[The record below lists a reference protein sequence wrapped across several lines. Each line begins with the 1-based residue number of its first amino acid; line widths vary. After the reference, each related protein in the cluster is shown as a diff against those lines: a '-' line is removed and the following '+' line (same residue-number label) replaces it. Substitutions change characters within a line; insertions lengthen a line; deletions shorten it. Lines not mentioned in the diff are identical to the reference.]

1 MAGGINGRIHLR
13 KPDHLTRK
21 SGPKTQPILLVTG
34 LSGAGK
40 TTVLKTL
47 EDLGWEAVDNFPIR
61 LAGPLLDIPAPI
73 GRSGSAIPLALGF
86 DSRTRGFKAE
96 ALIKQIKQLQKR
108 PDLNIMTLFL
118 DCAGTEIERRYA
130 ETRRRHPMAQDRPA
144 MDGIAQERMMMEP
157 LRRWAETVI
166 DTSKMSAHELQVDIR
181 ERFSSEAT
189 PHTTV
194 SITSFGF
201 SRGVPHN
208 VDLVFDLRFLRNP
221 HWDNELR
228 PMTGL
233 DAEVSAYVEADP
245 AYQEAMAKIR
255 DLLAFLLPLYDA
267 QGKAYVNIAF
277 GCTGGR
283 HRSVHVA
290 EQFGKWLRDDGF
302 SPTVSHRNLTSRPI
316 DALEGPAN
324 GADTK
329 KTKRGS

>member
-1 MAGGINGRIHLR
+1 M
-13 KPDHLTRK
+13 TRETVAA
-21 SGPKTQPILLVTG
+21 PQVILLVTG

-47 EDLGWEAVDNFPIR
+47 EDIGWEAVDNFPIR
-61 LAGPLLDIPAPI
+61 LAGPLLDIPGAESRGAPK
-73 GRSGSAIPLALGF
+73 IPLALGF

-96 ALIKQIKQLQKR
+96 TLIKQIKQLQQR

-130 ETRRRHPMAQDRPA
+130 ETRRRHPLAQDRPA

-166 DTSKMSAHELQVDIR
+166 DTSKLSAHDLQNDIR
-181 ERFSSEAT
+181 ERFNSETT
-189 PHTTV
+189 PHATITV
-194 SITSFGF
+194 TSFGY

-208 VDLVFDLRFLRNP
+208 ADLVFDMRFLRNP
-221 HWDNELR
+221 HWDNVLR
-228 PMTGL
+228 PQTGL
-233 DAEVSAYVEADP
+233 DAAVSEYVEADP
-245 AYQEAMAKIR
+245 AYADAVAKIR
-255 DLLAFLLPLYDA
+255 DLILFLLPLYDA

-290 EQFGKWLRDDGF
+290 EQFGKWLREAGF
-302 SPTVSHRNLTSRPI
+302 SPTVAHRNLTSRPI
-316 DALEGPAN
+316 DALEGPA
-324 GADTK
+324 GGTPGYESKDK
-329 KTKRGS
+329 QGSN

>member
-1 MAGGINGRIHLR
+1 
-13 KPDHLTRK
+13 LTRK
-21 SGPKTQPILLVTG
+21 SSPKSQTILLVTG

-40 TTVLKTL
+40 TTALKTL

-61 LAGPLLDIPAPI
+61 LAGPLLDIPVP
-73 GRSGSAIPLALGF
+73 GNRSGPAVPLALGF
-86 DSRTRGFKAE
+86 DSRTRGFNAE
-96 ALIKQIKQLQKR
+96 ALIRQIKQLQKR

-144 MDGIAQERMMMEP
+144 IDGIAQERMMMEP

-166 DTSKMSAHELQVDIR
+166 DTGKMSAHDLQTDIR

-189 PHTTV
+189 PHSII

-208 VDLVFDLRFLRNP
+208 VDLMFDLRFLRNP

-233 DAEVSAYVEADP
+233 DPEVSAYVEADP
-245 AYQEAMAKIR
+245 HYAEAMTKIR

-290 EQFGKWLRDDGF
+290 EAFGKWLRDERY
-302 SPTVSHRNLTSRPI
+302 SPTVTHRNLTSRPI

-324 GADTK
+324 GATAK
-329 KTKRGS
+329 KTKRGSEGK